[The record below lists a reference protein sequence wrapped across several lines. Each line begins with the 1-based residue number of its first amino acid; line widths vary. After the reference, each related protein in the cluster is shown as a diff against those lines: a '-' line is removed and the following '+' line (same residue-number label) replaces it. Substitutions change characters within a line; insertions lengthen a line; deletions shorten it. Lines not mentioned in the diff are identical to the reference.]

1 MHPALPNP
9 GRGVLQ
15 SAGAALTGHPQGS
28 GQVAIVQGKIM
39 KTGNVASAYPRL
51 WYWAV
56 LLPLLLLGMR
66 GTAFAQ
72 TDLTIY
78 DEALAPGWQNWS
90 WATVDTASMAEAHS
104 GSVSIA
110 VTPAAWSALYLRS
123 ADAPLD
129 TNGYLNFTFWVHGGA
144 TGGQTIQ
151 VVAVVNDLPQPGVRV
166 TSPTAGSWQKITV
179 PLAALGAD
187 NRTDVNGFWVQQGS
201 GVDDP
206 TFYVD
211 TIVLESGTPP
221 TPPPPVNGMA
231 IYQDSLVNGWNNW
244 SWASVNTASTATVHT
259 GSSAIAVTADAFE
272 ALYLQ
277 HAAMPTDAFESLKF
291 WIHGGA
297 TGGQTLNVV
306 ALRAGTGQPAVLIGP
321 LAPEWTEVVIP
332 LAQLGIANVADLDGL
347 WLQDNSGVTQ
357 PTFYVDDIHLEFA
370 PPPGVVNVTVNPKQ
384 RIRKVDRRM
393 FGINAAV
400 WDGAYASPNTQAL
413 LTELDNQA
421 LRFPGGSLSDVYH
434 WQTNMSE
441 GQTFE
446 WATSYDEFI
455 QIAAATR
462 AATYITVNYG
472 TGTPEEA
479 AAWVRHANKVKRN
492 NVRYWEVGNE
502 NYGTWEADNNTRPH
516 DPVTYATRFK
526 EYWRQMKAVD
536 PSIKIGAV
544 IALGEDA
551 FANYPEQQV
560 TNPRTGEVHSGWT
573 PVMLDT
579 LRQLGVTPDFVVY
592 HRYEQGPGGESD
604 LFLLN
609 SASSWANDA
618 AAIRQMLDDYL
629 GTKARKVELACTE
642 HNSVFSNP
650 GKQTTSLVNG
660 LFYADA
666 IGNLL
671 KTEFNA
677 MLWWDLRNGQEAGNN
692 NSASLYGWRRY
703 GDYGIVNAAD
713 PAGPA
718 DRYPTFYVNKLLKH
732 FARGGEKVVEAGS
745 DYRSLGVYAVRG
757 EDRSLRILV
766 INKHPSAALN
776 ATLAIPALKRFEKA
790 KVFSYGIPQDEAA
803 RTGEGSA
810 DVQESTLTL
819 SGPTLTFSPGPYSVH
834 VIQLGPRDKDDESDA
849 WGDLEE

>member
-1 MHPALPNP
+1 MK
-9 GRGVLQ
+9 RR
-15 SAGAALTGHPQGS
+15 
-28 GQVAIVQGKIM
+28 IVS
-39 KTGNVASAYPRL
+39 TRFARL
-51 WYWAV
+51 SYWLA
-56 LLPLLLLGMR
+56 LLPLLLGLQGA
-66 GTAFAQ
+66 AFAQ
-72 TDLTIY
+72 TDQTIY

-90 WATVDTASMAEAHS
+90 WATVDLASTAEANT
-104 GSVSIA
+104 GTVSIA

-129 TNGYLNFTFWVHGGA
+129 TNGYLNFTFYVHGGT

-151 VVAVVNDLPQPGVRV
+151 VVAVINDAPQPGVRV
-166 TSPTAGSWQKITV
+166 ATPTAGSWQKITV
-179 PLAALGAD
+179 PLSSLGAD
-187 NRTDVNGFWVQQGS
+187 NRTDVNGFWIQQGS

-206 TFYVD
+206 TYYVD
-211 TIVLESGTPP
+211 TIVLESGVPP
-221 TPPPPVNGMA
+221 TPPPPVNGMS
-231 IYQDSLVNGWNNW
+231 IYGDALVNGWNNW

-259 GSSAIAVTADAFE
+259 GGSSIAVTADAFE

-277 HAAMPTDAFESLKF
+277 HAALPTGAYQSLQF
-291 WIHGGA
+291 WIHGG
-297 TGGQTLNVV
+297 TIGGQTLNVV
-306 ALRAGTGQPAVLIGP
+306 ALRSDVAQPAVAIGP
-321 LAPEWTEVVIP
+321 LPAGSWQEIVIP
-332 LAQLGIANVADLDGL
+332 LEQLGIANVADLSGL
-347 WLQDNSGVTQ
+347 WLQENGGVTQ
-357 PTFYVDDIHLEFA
+357 PTFFVDDVHLEFA
-370 PPPGVVNVTVNPKQ
+370 PPPSVVNVSVSPKQ

-393 FGINAAV
+393 FGVNAAV
-400 WDGAYASPNTQAL
+400 WDGAYASPNTTAL
-413 LTELDNQA
+413 LKELDNQA

-441 GQTFE
+441 GETFE
-446 WATSYDEFI
+446 WATSFDEFVAV
-455 QIAAATR
+455 AAATR
-462 AATYITVNYG
+462 AAVYITANYG

-479 AAWVRHANKVKRN
+479 AAWVHYANKLKRHN
-492 NVRYWEVGNE
+492 IRYWEIGNE
-502 NYGTWEADNNTRPH
+502 NYGAWEADNNTRPH
-516 DPVTYATRFK
+516 DPVTYANRFK

-536 PSIKIGAV
+536 PSIRIGAV
-544 IALGEDA
+544 VALGEDA

-560 TNPRTGEVHSGWT
+560 TNPRTGATHSGWT

-609 SASSWANDA
+609 SASSWGNDA
-618 AAIRQMLDDYL
+618 TALRQMLEDYL
-629 GTKARKVELACTE
+629 GRKARQVELAVTE

-666 IGNLL
+666 VGNLL

-677 MLWWDLRNGQEAGNN
+677 LLWWDLRNGQEAGNN
-692 NSASLYGWRRY
+692 NSPSLYGWRRY

-732 FARGGEKVVEAGS
+732 FARGGEKVVQASS
-745 DYRSLGVYAVRG
+745 DYGGLGVYAVTG
-757 EDRSLRILV
+757 QDRSLRILV

-776 ATLAIPALKRFEKA
+776 TTLSIPGLKRGEKA
-790 KVFSYGIPQDEAA
+790 KVFSYGIAQDEAA

-810 DVQESTLTL
+810 DVQQATVTLRGGTL
-819 SGPTLTFSPGPYSVH
+819 NFSPGPYSAH
-834 VIQLGPRDKDDESDA
+834 VIQLSPRERGKHAKHDAWCDDED
-849 WGDLEE
+849 

>member
-1 MHPALPNP
+1 
-9 GRGVLQ
+9 
-15 SAGAALTGHPQGS
+15 
-28 GQVAIVQGKIM
+28 M
-39 KTGNVASAYPRL
+39 KTGKVSAARPRL
-51 WYWAV
+51 LYW
-56 LLPLLLLGMR
+56 LLLLPFLLGLR

-90 WATVDTASMAEAHS
+90 WATVDFASTANANTGA
-104 GSVSIA
+104 VSIA

-123 ADAPLD
+123 ADAPVD
-129 TNGYLNFTFWVHGGA
+129 TNGYLNFTFYVHGGT

-151 VVAVVNDLPQPGVRV
+151 VVAVVNDLPQPGFRV
-166 TSPTAGSWQKITV
+166 ASPTAGSWQKITV

-187 NRTDVNGFWVQQGS
+187 NRTDVNGFWIQQGS

-211 TIVLESGTPP
+211 TVVLESGVPP

-272 ALYLQ
+272 AMYLQ
-277 HAAMPTDAFESLKF
+277 HAALPTEAYESLKF
-291 WIHGGA
+291 WINGGA

-306 ALRAGTGQPAVLIGP
+306 ALRNDVAQPAVTIGP
-321 LAPEWTEVVIP
+321 LPAGTWQEVVIP
-332 LAQLGIANVADLDGL
+332 LAQLGIANATDLSGL
-347 WLQDNSGVTQ
+347 WLQENAGVTQ
-357 PTFYVDDIHLEFA
+357 PTFFVDDIYLEFA

-400 WDGAYASPNTQAL
+400 WDGAYASPNTTQL
-413 LTELDNQA
+413 LKELNNQA

-441 GQTFE
+441 GETFE
-446 WATSYDEFI
+446 WATSFDEFVA
-455 QIAAATR
+455 IAAATR
-462 AATYITVNYG
+462 AAVYITANYG

-479 AAWVRHANKVKRN
+479 AAWVRYANKVKRHN
-492 NVRYWEVGNE
+492 IRYWEIGNE
-502 NYGTWEADNNTRPH
+502 NYGSWEADNNTRPH
-516 DPVTYATRFK
+516 DPVTYANRFK

-536 PSIKIGAV
+536 PTIKIGAV
-544 IALGEDA
+544 VVLGEDA

-560 TNPRTGEVHSGWT
+560 TNPRTGVVHSGWT

-579 LRQLGVTPDFVVY
+579 LKQLGITPDFVVY

-609 SASSWANDA
+609 SAASWGNDA
-618 AAIRQMLDDYL
+618 TALRQMLDDYL
-629 GTKARKVELACTE
+629 GRKARQVEIACTE

-671 KTEFNA
+671 KTELNA

-718 DRYPTFYVNKLLKH
+718 DRYPTFYVNKLLKY
-732 FARGGEKVVEAGS
+732 FARGGEKVVQASS
-745 DYRSLGVYAVRG
+745 DYGSLGVYAVKG
-757 EDRSLRILV
+757 DDHSLRILV

-776 ATLAIPALKRFEKA
+776 ATISLPALRKGEKA
-790 KVFSYGIPQDEAA
+790 KVFSYGIAQDEAA

-810 DVQESTLTL
+810 DVQQSTLTL
-819 SGPTLTFSPGPYSVH
+819 QGPTLTFSPGPYSVH
-834 VIQLGPRDKDDESDA
+834 VIQLSKRDRRNHDKHDDYWGDDDED
-849 WGDLEE
+849 

>member
-1 MHPALPNP
+1 MKS
-9 GRGVLQ
+9 GKV
-15 SAGAALTGHPQGS
+15 SAAR
-28 GQVAIVQGKIM
+28 
-39 KTGNVASAYPRL
+39 PRL
-51 WYWAV
+51 VYWLF
-56 LLPLLLLGMR
+56 LLPLLLCFR
-66 GTAFAQ
+66 GTAFGQ
-72 TDLTIY
+72 TDLTLY
-78 DEALAPGWQNWS
+78 DEGLAPGWQNWS
-90 WATVDTASMAEAHS
+90 WATVDLASTANAHS
-104 GSVSIA
+104 GAVSIA

-129 TNGYLNFTFWVHGGA
+129 TNGYLNLSFWVHGGE

-151 VVAVVNDLPQPGVRV
+151 VAAVVNDEPQPGVRV
-166 TSPTAGSWQKITV
+166 ATPAAGSWQKITV
-179 PLAALGAD
+179 PLATLNAD
-187 NRTDVNGFWVQQGS
+187 SRANVNGFWIQQGS

-206 TFYVD
+206 TYYVD
-211 TIVLESGTPP
+211 LVVLESGVPP
-221 TPPPPVNGMA
+221 TPPPPVNGMS
-231 IYQDSLVNGWNNW
+231 IYGDALVNGWNNW
-244 SWASVNTASTATVHT
+244 SWASVNTGSTATVHT
-259 GSSAIAVTADAFE
+259 GSTAIAVDADGFE

-277 HAAMPTDAFESLKF
+277 HAAMPTDAFESVTF
-291 WIHGGA
+291 WLHGGA

-306 ALRAGTGQPAVLIGP
+306 ALRSDVGQPAVTIGP
-321 LAPEWTEVVIP
+321 LTAGVWQEFVIP
-332 LAQLGIANVADLDGL
+332 LAQLGVADVTDLSGL
-347 WLQDNSGVTQ
+347 WLQENGGVTQ
-357 PTFYVDDIHLEFA
+357 PTFFVDDVYLSFA
-370 PPPGVVNVTVNPKQ
+370 PPPAVVNVTVNPKE

-413 LTELDNQA
+413 LTELNNQA

-441 GQTFE
+441 GETFE
-446 WATSYDEFI
+446 WATSFDEFI
-455 QIAAATR
+455 QIAGATG

-479 AAWVRHANKVKRN
+479 AAWVRYANKTLRT

-536 PSIKIGAV
+536 PTIKVGAV
-544 IALGEDA
+544 VALGEDA
-551 FANYPEQQV
+551 FVNYPELQV
-560 TNPRTGEVHSGWT
+560 TNPRTGQVHSGWT

-609 SASSWANDA
+609 SAASWPNDA
-618 AAIRQMLDDYL
+618 AALRQMLEDYL
-629 GTKARKVELACTE
+629 GPKARKVELACTE

-692 NSASLYGWRRY
+692 NSPSLYGWRRY

-745 DYRSLGVYAVRG
+745 DYGSLGVYAVKG
-757 EDRSLRILV
+757 ADKSLRILV
-766 INKHPSAALN
+766 INKHPSATLN
-776 ATLAIPALKRFEKA
+776 ATFAIPKLRKHETA

-810 DVQESTLTL
+810 DVQQSTITL
-819 SGPTLTFSPGPYSVH
+819 EGPTLTFSPGPYSVH
-834 VIQLGPRDKDDESDA
+834 VIQLGKRDSDDDWSDGA
-849 WGDLEE
+849 E

>member
-1 MHPALPNP
+1 MRSRNH
-9 GRGVLQ
+9 
-15 SAGAALTGHPQGS
+15 SAA
-28 GQVAIVQGKIM
+28 
-39 KTGNVASAYPRL
+39 RL
-51 WYWAV
+51 RAWCFAF
-56 LLPLLLLGMR
+56 LLPLLLVAR
-66 GTAFAQ
+66 GTAFAA
-72 TDLTIY
+72 TDRVIY
-78 DEALAPGWQNWS
+78 DEALAAGWQNWS
-90 WATVDTASMAEAHS
+90 WATVDMASTANAHT
-104 GSVSIA
+104 GAASIA

-123 ADAPLD
+123 ADAPVD
-129 TNGYLNFTFWVHGGA
+129 TNGYLNFTFWVHGGT

-151 VVAVVNDLPQPGVRV
+151 VVAVVNDAPQPGVRV
-166 TSPTAGSWQKITV
+166 ATPTAGSWQKITV
-179 PLAALGAD
+179 PLASLGAD

-211 TIVLESGTPP
+211 DVVLESGVPP

-231 IYQDSLVNGWNNW
+231 IYQEALANGWNNW
-244 SWASVNTASTATVHT
+244 SWASVNTGSAGTVHT

-277 HAAMPTDAFESLKF
+277 HAAVPTAAYESLQF
-291 WIHGGA
+291 WINGG

-306 ALRAGTGQPAVLIGP
+306 ALRAGTAQPAVHIGP
-321 LAPEWTEVVIP
+321 LVPGEWQQVVIP
-332 LAQLGIANVADLDGL
+332 LAQLGIANVTDLDGL
-347 WLQDNSGVTQ
+347 WLQENGGITQ

-370 PPPGVVNVTVNPKQ
+370 PPPSVVNVTVSPKE

-393 FGINAAV
+393 FGLNAAV

-446 WATSYDEFI
+446 WATSFDEFI
-455 QIAAATR
+455 QIAGQTR
-462 AATYITVNYG
+462 AAAYITVNYG

-479 AAWVRHANKVKRN
+479 AAWVKYANKTLRT

-502 NYGTWEADNNTRPH
+502 NYGNWEADNNTRPH

-544 IALGEDA
+544 VITSEDA
-551 FANYPEQQV
+551 YANYPDQQV
-560 TNPRTGEVHSGWT
+560 TNPRTGAVHKGWT
-573 PVMLDT
+573 PILLDT

-604 LFLLN
+604 LLLLD
-609 SASSWANDA
+609 SAASWANDA
-618 AAIRQMLDDYL
+618 AQLRQMLDDYL
-629 GTKARKVELACTE
+629 GRKSKHVELAVTE
-642 HNSVFSNP
+642 HNSVYSNP

-666 IGNLL
+666 MGNLL

-677 MLWWDLRNGQEAGNN
+677 LLWWDLRNGQEGGNN
-692 NSASLYGWRRY
+692 NSSTLYGWRRY
-703 GDYGIVNAAD
+703 GDYGIVNATD

-718 DRYPTFYVNKLLKH
+718 DRYPTFYVNKLLKY
-732 FARGGEKVVEAGS
+732 FARGGEKVVQASS
-745 DYRSLGVYAVRG
+745 DYSKLGVYAVRG
-757 EDRSLRILV
+757 ADRSVRILV
-766 INKHPSAALN
+766 INKHPSEALN
-776 ATLAIPALKRFEKA
+776 ATLSLPALKRGEKA
-790 KVFSYGIPQDEAA
+790 KVYSYGIPQDEAA

-810 DVQESTLTL
+810 DVQQSTMTL
-819 SGPTLTFSPGPYSVH
+819 SGGPTLTFTPAPYSAH
-834 VIQLGPRDKDDESDA
+834 VIVLNPRDRKKGDRSDPWCDDDED
-849 WGDLEE
+849 

>member
-1 MHPALPNP
+1 MMKTRN
-9 GRGVLQ
+9 V
-15 SAGAALTGHPQGS
+15 SAGLS
-28 GQVAIVQGKIM
+28 
-39 KTGNVASAYPRL
+39 RL
-51 WYWAV
+51 WFWAL
-56 LLPLLLLGMR
+56 LLPMLLGWR
-66 GTAFAQ
+66 GTAYAQ

-90 WATVDTASMAEAHS
+90 WATVDTASTANAHT
-104 GSVSIA
+104 GSVAIA

-151 VVAVVNDLPQPGVRV
+151 VVAVVNDVPQPAVRV
-166 TSPTAGSWQKITV
+166 ATPVAGAWQKITV
-179 PLAALGAD
+179 PLSALGAD
-187 NRTDVNGFWVQQGS
+187 SRADMHGFWLQQGS

-206 TFYVD
+206 TYYVD
-211 TIVLESGTPP
+211 DIVLESGVPP
-221 TPPPPVNGMA
+221 TPPPPVDGMA

-244 SWASVNTASTATVHT
+244 SWASVDTANTTPVHT
-259 GSSAIAVTADAFE
+259 GSSSIAVTADAFE

-277 HAAMPTDAFESLKF
+277 HAALPTDAYQSLKF

-306 ALRAGTGQPAVLIGP
+306 ALRSDGGQTPVPIGP
-321 LAPEWTEVVIP
+321 LAAGEWQEIVIP
-332 LAQLGIANVADLDGL
+332 LAQLGVADVTDLAGL
-347 WLQDNSGVTQ
+347 WLQDRSGATQ
-357 PTFYVDDIHLEFA
+357 PTFFVDDVSLEFA
-370 PPPGVVNVTVNPKQ
+370 PPPSVVNVAVDPKQ

-413 LTELDNQA
+413 LIELNNQA

-446 WATSYDEFI
+446 WATSFDDFI

-462 AATYITVNYG
+462 AATYITANYG

-479 AAWVRHANKVKRN
+479 AAWVHYANIVKGH
-492 NVRYWEVGNE
+492 NVRYWEIGNE
-502 NYGTWEADNNTRPH
+502 NYGSWEADNNTRPH
-516 DPVTYATRFK
+516 DPVTYANRFK
-526 EYWRQMKAVD
+526 QYWRQMKTVD

-544 IALGEDA
+544 VVLGEDS

-560 TNPRTGEVHSGWT
+560 TNPRTGQVHSGWT

-579 LRQLGVTPDFVVY
+579 LRQLGITPDFVVY

-609 SASSWANDA
+609 SAASWADDA
-618 AAIRQMLDDYL
+618 AALRQMLEDYL
-629 GTKARKVELACTE
+629 GSKARLVELACTE

-692 NSASLYGWRRY
+692 NSPSLYGWRRY

-732 FARGGEKVVEAGS
+732 FARGGERVVQASS
-745 DYRSLGVYAVRG
+745 DFGSLGVYAVRG
-757 EDRSLRILV
+757 TDGSLRILV
-766 INKHPSAALN
+766 INKHPSATLN
-776 ATLAIPALKRFEKA
+776 ADIAIPALKNGETM
-790 KVFSYGIPQDEAA
+790 KVFSYGIAQDEAA

-810 DVQESTLTL
+810 DIRQSTLTL
-819 SGPTLTFSPGPYSVH
+819 DGPTLRFSPGPYSVH
-834 VIQLGPRDKDDESDA
+834 VIQLAARSSVA
-849 WGDLEE
+849 WGDGAPR